1 MPHKR
6 NRRNL
11 GAGAGPPLG
20 IRGTS
25 SRRTWGAAHLAA
37 SGGIMSF
44 KGALQRDFKRSWDFV
59 QTRVVG
65 VVNKSSLDPLYC
77 EKKFS

>member
-25 SRRTWGAAHLAA
+25 SWRTWGAAHLAA

-44 KGALQRDFKRSWDFV
+44 RGALQRDFQRSWDFF
-59 QTRVVG
+59 QTKTKVHWTAYIWDKLRFFG
-65 VVNKSSLDPLYC
+65 
-77 EKKFS
+77 